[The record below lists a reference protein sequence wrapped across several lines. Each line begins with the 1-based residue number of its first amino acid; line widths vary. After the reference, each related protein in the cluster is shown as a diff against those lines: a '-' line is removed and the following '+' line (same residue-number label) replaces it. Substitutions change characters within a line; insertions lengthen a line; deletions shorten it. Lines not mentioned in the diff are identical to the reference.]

1 MSLNYIVL
9 SGCLPKDSEVRYT
22 VAGKPVLEFSL
33 EVQDDLDPENK
44 QSIRVISRREP
55 AVELQDL
62 LKRGVRVA
70 VEGQLVQRKIET
82 DSGHRRKLPEI
93 HMDHLTVLA

>member
-1 MSLNYIVL
+1 MI
-9 SGCLPKDSEVRYT
+9 SGRLPKDSEVRYT

-33 EVQDDLDPENK
+33 EIQDDLDAENK
-44 QSIRVISRREP
+44 QAIRVISRREP
-55 AVELQDL
+55 VVELQAQ
-62 LKRGVRVA
+62 LKRGVKVA

-82 DSGHRRKLPEI
+82 DSGHLRKLPEI